1 MIVKLAMTK
10 IGKRYVRILSDK
22 EKEGKLVDADGYVW
36 EIKTGLDGSVVIVR
50 NSVLKKNS
58 SIFEIENDDSRN
70 FIVREIK
77 GFVDMDDLVSVEV
90 KTEVEIEGE
99 SCDVEFVIEKDDVT
113 GGYNVVVRSDKDE
126 IDGIG
131 FTLPKEVGLVFDAIE
146 EPEELMNILEQVVSS
161 EGFKNYILAELG
173 LTE

>member
-10 IGKRYVRILSDK
+10 IGKRYVRILSEK
-22 EKEGKLVDADGYVW
+22 EKEGKLMDADGYVW
-36 EIKTGLDGSVVIVR
+36 EIKAGLDGSVVIVR

-58 SIFEIENDDSRN
+58 SVFEIENDDKN

-77 GFVDMDDLVSVEV
+77 GFVDMDDLISVEV
-90 KTEVEIEGE
+90 KTEVEIQGE
-99 SCDVEFVIEKDDVT
+99 SCDVKFVIEKDDVT
-113 GGYNVVVRSDKDE
+113 GEYNVVVRSDKDE

-161 EGFKNYILAELG
+161 EGFKNYVLAELG
-173 LTE
+173 LIE

>member
-10 IGKRYVRILSDK
+10 IGKRYVRILSEK
-22 EKEGKLVDADGYVW
+22 EKEGKLVDADGCVW

-50 NSVLKKNS
+50 NSVLKKSNS
-58 SIFEIENDDSRN
+58 IENDDNRN

-77 GFVDMDDLVSVEV
+77 GFVDMDDLISVEV

-99 SCDVEFVIEKDDVT
+99 SCDVGFVIEKDDVT
-113 GGYNVVVRSDKDE
+113 GEYNVVVRSDEDE

-173 LTE
+173 LIE